1 MREFFE
7 TWWSLEPLAQLL
19 VPITLLCVRLPKR
32 PHYVLRSMAVLAVL
46 LGIAVVPLATGVV
59 TGLDTMQAF
68 VVFSVL
74 LAVFVLLVLFVYDVR
89 PWTAIFC
96 ATAGYTLQNI
106 ASGLEILIQ
115 LVVTHS
121 ASAQL
126 DGAWDAIVSIG
137 VPTVVYA
144 AGYWLLVRR
153 VNVKGLLEVENR
165 MMLSMLVVVVIVV
178 IGFDVIIKALV
189 FKGIPFNLLV
199 LLRPAL
205 LPLVLL
211 LPTAVWIFRRTLR
224 EATAACAGLL
234 LPLAAWCYVNWGA
247 GGTLSAPLLHIG
259 TDFASGTP
267 LTLFL
272 RTPLYE
278 LIPAGCMLLFGLFS
292 ALHVLSE
299 FYTTGMKPRFI
310 FIFNMTALLLTTL
323 LLGGPD
329 AARNDACLI
338 AVPASLLIPFSFVR
352 INRAIVWPLYLLLAA
367 SAVISSILQ

>member
-1 MREFFE
+1 MRFDIARQPFVPAFL
-7 TWWSLEPLAQLL
+7 TLLA
-19 VPITLLCVRLPKR
+19 ITLLAMWGLEAPVAAGTAAAAVSAAPNPGTELPGLAIDMPQNLLLQFQLAHPLWAKWIGGLMLLLGGLNLGR
-32 PHYVLRSMAVLAVL
+32 LAVSTNLYGVSSCLAIPLYGIL
-46 LGIAVVPLATGVV
+46 LCITGFGSEFL
-59 TGLDTMQAF
+59 TALTEAL
-68 VVFSVL
+68 L
-74 LAVFVLLVLFVYDVR
+74 LALTIKNYSRSFGNGYRFDALFR
-89 PWTAIFC
+89 
-96 ATAGYTLQNI
+96 
-106 ASGLEILIQ
+106 ASLYLG
-115 LVVTHS
+115 
-121 ASAQL
+121 
-126 DGAWDAIVSIG
+126 
-137 VPTVVYA
+137 
-144 AGYWLLVRR
+144 
-153 VNVKGLLEVENR
+153 
-165 MMLSMLVVVVIVV
+165 
-178 IGFDVIIKALV
+178 
-189 FKGIPFNLLV
+189 LLV

-211 LPTAVWIFRRTLR
+211 LPATVWIFRRTLR

-272 RTPLYE
+272 HTPLYE